1 MATVREKKGIEI
13 TKLNESWNAV
23 ALITGGGSGIGRASA
38 LAFAERGYIVVVAG
52 RREEPLS
59 EVVNIIRT
67 HGGTALAVKCDVS
80 SEEDVHQL
88 LERTTREFGRVDAA
102 VNCAALQPG
111 GAILDLSVE
120 DFDRTI
126 ATNLRGAWLT
136 TRFAAFAMRESK
148 GGVIVHVSSVSAMR
162 GGPSDYSASKAG
174 VEGLTRGAA
183 EELAPWG
190 IRVIALRA
198 GLFDT
203 PMLHT
208 AWGTGEHPEEVL
220 APGVAAT
227 ILKRIGRPEE
237 AAAAILWLCS
247 PDASYITG
255 TCIDVDGGILAR
267 WL

>member
-1 MATVREKKGIEI
+1 VRETRDVEI
-13 TKLNESWNAV
+13 AKPYESRSSV
-23 ALITGGGSGIGRASA
+23 ALITGGGSGIGRATA
-38 LAFAERGYIVVVAG
+38 LAFAERGYSVVVAG

-59 EVVNIIRT
+59 EVVNIIHTR
-67 HGGTALAVKCDVS
+67 GGTALAVKCDVS
-80 SEEDVHQL
+80 SEGDVYQL
-88 LERTTREFGRVDAA
+88 LERTTQEFGRVDAA

-111 GAILDLSVE
+111 SAILESSVE

-136 TRFAAFAMRESK
+136 TRFAAFAMRESG
-148 GGVIVHVSSVSAMR
+148 GGVIVNVSSVSAMR

-190 IRVIALRA
+190 IRVVALRA

-203 PMLHT
+203 PMLHR

-220 APGVAAT
+220 APGVGAT

-237 AAAAILWLCS
+237 AATAILWLCS

-255 TCIDVDGGILAR
+255 TCIDVDGGIMAH